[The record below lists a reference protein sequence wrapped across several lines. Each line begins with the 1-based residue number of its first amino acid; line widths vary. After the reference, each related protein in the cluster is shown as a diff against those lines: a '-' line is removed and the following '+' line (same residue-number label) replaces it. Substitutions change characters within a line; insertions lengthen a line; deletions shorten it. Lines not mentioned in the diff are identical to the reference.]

1 MGLRNANIG
10 IGVCV
15 TILAIVF
22 VFFRSASEAALQ
34 VVGMV
39 AFLSAFVVYHVLDE
53 RERRR
58 SRRHH

>member
-10 IGVCV
+10 IGVCIA
-15 TILAIVF
+15 ILAIVF
-22 VFFRSASEAALQ
+22 VFFRSASEAALEI
-34 VVGMV
+34 VGMV

-58 SRRHH
+58 TRRR

>member
-10 IGVCV
+10 IGVCIA
-15 TILAIVF
+15 ILAIVL
-22 VFFRSASEAALQ
+22 VFFRNASEAALQ
-34 VVGMV
+34 IAGMV

-58 SRRHH
+58 SRRH

>member
-1 MGLRNANIG
+1 
-10 IGVCV
+10 
-15 TILAIVF
+15 
-22 VFFRSASEAALQ
+22 LQ

-58 SRRHH
+58 SRRR